1 MEHAASDIYE
11 AWLACCMTATVSA
24 ISSNLQQVRRRI
36 EDACLRAGRRSSDV
50 RLVAVTKYARPQWI
64 RELTNLGVADLGES
78 RPQQLLE
85 RTRQFAKDVRWHL
98 IGHLQRNKVRRVL
111 PLATLIHSV
120 DSLRLLT
127 TIDQIAA
134 DLQLQ
139 PRLLLEVNVS
149 GEAAKDGFSTDELL
163 AGWST
168 VCECRNVKIEG
179 LMALA
184 PDSDIPEA
192 SRPVFRSLRQLR
204 DKIVAELP
212 PCGEL
217 RELSMGMSGD
227 FEVAI
232 EEGATLVRIGSE
244 LFRGLIEND

>member
-1 MEHAASDIYE
+1 
-11 AWLACCMTATVSA
+11 MTATLSA

-36 EDACLRAGRRSSDV
+36 EDACLGAGRPSSDV
-50 RLVAVTKYARPQWI
+50 RLVAVTKYARLPWI

-85 RTRQFAKDVRWHL
+85 RTPQFANDVHWHL

-111 PLATLIHSV
+111 PITTLIHSV

-134 DLQLQ
+134 DLQIQ

-149 GEAAKDGFSTDELL
+149 GEAAKDGFSPDELW

-168 VCECRNVKIEG
+168 VRECRNVKIEG
-179 LMALA
+179 LMTMA
-184 PDSDIPEA
+184 PDSDNPEA
-192 SRPVFRSLRQLR
+192 SRPVFRALRQLR
-204 DKIVAELP
+204 DKFVAALP

-227 FEVAI
+227 FEIAI